1 MPNWVTNEVYVDG
14 SKKELKR
21 FVEYIQGTDEEADD
35 YDFSFEKIAPTPK
48 ELMDRTSNFKP
59 KKDWT
64 DEDYKMVEKY
74 GAIDWYYWRI
84 NDDNWGTKWH
94 AGELHADIHDKGC
107 YFNFQTAW
115 SPPIGIWRRLKREFP
130 KLKFHWEHRDEDP
143 YGWRGTLQESNI
155 ACKPW
160 ECDCLDDMMTG
171 EK

>member
-74 GAIDWYYWRI
+74 GAIDWYY
-84 NDDNWGTKWH
+84 
-94 AGELHADIHDKGC
+94 
-107 YFNFQTAW
+107 
-115 SPPIGIWRRLKREFP
+115 
-130 KLKFHWEHRDEDP
+130 
-143 YGWRGTLQESNI
+143 
-155 ACKPW
+155 
-160 ECDCLDDMMTG
+160 
-171 EK
+171 